1 MYNIINLLLCKKKKK
16 KKKKK
21 IKQKFIIMVDAL
33 SIKSY
38 QFMKKMKMMKYT

>member
-1 MYNIINLLLCKKKKK
+1 MYNIINLLLCK